1 MAEKFV
7 EASPSDARSAKSGYA
22 IGRLPYFPT
31 STWVMMLAAIG
42 IPAFSGDN

>member
-1 MAEKFV
+1 MAEKFL
-7 EASPSDARSAKSGYA
+7 EASPSNARSAKSGYA

-31 STWVMMLAAIG
+31 WVMMLAAIG